1 MAKTNKKN
9 IKKTVI
15 FDFTE
20 YYNNLKDQE
29 MKDREKAL
37 VLQSNDSKSSIK
49 KTSLWQKIKN
59 LFKKNK

>member
-37 VLQSNDSKSSIK
+37 VLQSNDSKSSTK

>member
-37 VLQSNDSKSSIK
+37 VLPNDSKSSIK